1 MSQVSQRRGA
11 EEGWRYGAGDGRKPR
26 GLEEGK
32 GLDREEAVP
41 GVGSG
46 TPAGSGI
53 VGAGRRDRCKRGQGE
68 NPWDCGAG
76 GGEADAGEERD
87 CLEEW
92 GTGAGEDAG
101 RERSGILAAEGL
113 MNLGEGLG
121 RGEGAGGGR
130 LCWPGHK
137 SWLPAAL
144 TSLLAL
150 GAGAK
155 AAAECLYKGRQCW
168 GL

>member
-1 MSQVSQRRGA
+1 
-11 EEGWRYGAGDGRKPR
+11 
-26 GLEEGK
+26 
-32 GLDREEAVP
+32 
-41 GVGSG
+41 
-46 TPAGSGI
+46 
-53 VGAGRRDRCKRGQGE
+53 
-68 NPWDCGAG
+68 
-76 GGEADAGEERD
+76 
-87 CLEEW
+87 
-92 GTGAGEDAG
+92 
-101 RERSGILAAEGL
+101 

>member
-1 MSQVSQRRGA
+1 MLKRAGVTGQ
-11 EEGWRYGAGDGRKPR
+11 GDGRETGVWR
-26 GLEEGK
+26 RK

-53 VGAGRRDRCKRGQGE
+53 VGAGRRDRCGGQGE

-76 GGEADAGEERD
+76 EEKQMQERNVIVWRN
-87 CLEEW
+87 W

-113 MNLGEGLG
+113 MNLG
-121 RGEGAGGGR
+121 GG
-130 LCWPGHK
+130 
-137 SWLPAAL
+137 
-144 TSLLAL
+144 
-150 GAGAK
+150 
-155 AAAECLYKGRQCW
+155 
-168 GL
+168 